1 MYECSNYDHSII
13 ETFQSIFANFEF
25 VLSNHKK
32 VFPFRSTQTFAY
44 ISIEKGDDVILL

>member
-1 MYECSNYDHSII
+1 MI

-32 VFPFRSTQTFAY
+32 LFPFRSTQKFAY
-44 ISIEKGDDVILL
+44 INIEKRDDVILL